1 MEAAAGGKRAYSI
14 IVPTY
19 NERLNI
25 ALIVYLIFKHLP
37 DVNFEIIIVD
47 DGSPDGTQ
55 DIVKQL
61 QQVYSE
67 DRVLLRAR
75 PRKLGLGTAYLHG
88 LKHASGEF
96 VIIMD
101 ADLSHHPKYLPNFI
115 SLEECVFFNR
125 VLSLTRKQKE
135 TGADVVTGTRYV
147 KNGGVHGWNLMR
159 KLTSRGANVLAQ
171 TLLQPGASDLTGSF
185 RLYKRDV
192 LEDLISSC
200 VSKGYVFQM
209 EMIVR
214 ATRKGYHIEEVP
226 ITFVDRVFGIS
237 KLGGSEIVEYL
248 KGLVYLLLTT

>member
-1 MEAAAGGKRAYSI
+1 MEASAGGKRAYSI

-19 NERLNI
+19 NERLNV

-37 DVNFEIIIVD
+37 DVDFEIIIVD

-61 QQVYSE
+61 QQLYGE

-75 PRKLGLGTAYLHG
+75 PMKLGLGTAYLHG

-96 VIIMD
+96 VVIMD
-101 ADLSHHPKYLPNFI
+101 ADLSHHPKYLPSFI
-115 SLEECVFFNR
+115 
-125 VLSLTRKQKE
+125 RKQKE
-135 TGADVVTGTRYV
+135 TGADIVTGTRYV

-185 RLYKRDV
+185 
-192 LEDLISSC
+192 
-200 VSKGYVFQM
+200 SKGYVFQM

-214 ATRKGYHIEEVP
+214 ATRKNYHIEEVP

-237 KLGGSEIVEYL
+237 KLGGSEIVGYL